1 MSFTSKELITTDK
14 DLIRYLKKIPITMK
28 FINNGIFIIPY
39 DKLLSLKHDIFS
51 KKKDSHCT
59 ELCTFT
65 KNLSNHRPLVPSGF
79 GST

>member
-14 DLIRYLKKIPITMK
+14 DLIRYLKKIPKTMK

-51 KKKDSHCT
+51 KKK
-59 ELCTFT
+59 
-65 KNLSNHRPLVPSGF
+65 R
-79 GST
+79 